1 MEKKTKKRVDNG
13 SSLLETSFSDL
24 RGRQSVRAT
33 FKLSEKAI
41 DAISV
46 VSVHLGIKQKSLFD
60 HLLEKAE
67 ALDIIAQE
75 IQSSEYNPP
84 NRIQKTYVL
93 SRKTVQSLENTC
105 RMFDTPR
112 DALVEY
118 SIQRLLPVIER
129 EREKH
134 RKRKA
139 ILDDLKEYLTVG
151 EKILKK
157 AKRSLGEDD
166 PAYDRMESAM
176 IGLVNAHDDI
186 EAFVEKGKII
196 EDF

>member
-60 HLLEKAE
+60 HLLEEAE

>member
-1 MEKKTKKRVDNG
+1 MVKKTKIRAVNG
-13 SSLLETSFSDL
+13 SSLLETSFSGL
-24 RGRQSVRAT
+24 RGKQSVRAT

-60 HLLEKAE
+60 HLLEEAE
-67 ALDIIAQE
+67 ALDLIAQE

-84 NRIQKTYVL
+84 NRVRKTYVL
-93 SRKTVQSLENTC
+93 SRRTIQSLENAC
-105 RMFDTPR
+105 RIFDTPR

-118 SIQRLLPVIER
+118 SIQRLLPLIER

-139 ILDDLKEYLTVG
+139 ILDDLKEYLAKG
-151 EKILKK
+151 DEILRKT
-157 AKRSLGEDD
+157 KRSLGEDD

-186 EAFVEKGKII
+186 KAFVEKGNII

>member
-1 MEKKTKKRVDNG
+1 MEKRTKKRVAID

-60 HLLEKAE
+60 HLLEEAE
-67 ALDIIAQE
+67 ALDLIAQE

-84 NRIQKTYVL
+84 NRVQKTYVL

-105 RMFDTPR
+105 RIFDTPR

-134 RKRKA
+134 GKRKA
-139 ILDDLKEYLTVG
+139 ILDEIKEYLVKG
-151 EKILKK
+151 EKILNK

-166 PAYDRMESAM
+166 PAYDRMASAM

-186 EAFVEKGKII
+186 ETFVEKGKII

>member
-1 MEKKTKKRVDNG
+1 MVKRTNNSIDTD

-60 HLLEKAE
+60 HLLEEAE
-67 ALDIIAQE
+67 ALDLIAQE
-75 IQSSEYNPP
+75 IQSSEYNPR
-84 NRIQKTYVL
+84 NRVQKTYVL
-93 SRKTVQSLENTC
+93 SRKTVQSLENAC
-105 RMFDTPR
+105 RIFDTPR

-139 ILDDLKEYLTVG
+139 ILDEIKDYLAKG

-157 AKRSLGEDD
+157 AKRSLGDDD

-176 IGLVNAHDDI
+176 MGLVNAHDDI

>member
-1 MEKKTKKRVDNG
+1 MEKRTKKRVATG

-60 HLLEKAE
+60 HLLEEAE
-67 ALDIIAQE
+67 ALDLIAQE

-84 NRIQKTYVL
+84 NRVQKTYVL
-93 SRKTVQSLENTC
+93 SRKTVQSLENAC
-105 RMFDTPR
+105 RIFDTPR

-139 ILDDLKEYLTVG
+139 ILDEIKEFLAKG
-151 EKILKK
+151 ETILKK
-157 AKRSLGEDD
+157 AKRSLGKDD

-186 EAFVEKGKII
+186 ETFVEKGKII